1 MKAVVVAIVAGLAI
15 MMMEPMQATIDCEKL
30 KLALS
35 PCLQYL
41 TGITTDPSPAC
52 CNGMETLKSSTP
64 TQDDRRAACQC
75 LKDAAAQFPIRE
87 DRAKALPQSCGIE
100 VGVPISKDI
109 KCSDF
114 EPCKIVTS
122 RKDMDCYLAI
132 NANQDIILI
141 IYKGQTC
148 INHKGS
154 LLLTQYEIMFKSHLN
169 QSSAIE
175 VDCCTFKINIYE
187 E

>member
-87 DRAKALPQSCGIE
+87 DRAKALPQSCGVE

-109 KCSDF
+109 KCN
-114 EPCKIVTS
+114 E
-122 RKDMDCYLAI
+122 
-132 NANQDIILI
+132 
-141 IYKGQTC
+141 
-148 INHKGS
+148 
-154 LLLTQYEIMFKSHLN
+154 
-169 QSSAIE
+169 
-175 VDCCTFKINIYE
+175 
-187 E
+187 